1 MAWMQTRPQLFWSF
15 SFSDSANSLHNYFG
29 PKKYNTW
36 ILTQICTL
44 DSRQAKN
51 LENKSEQ
58 NICLLSLI
66 WTIVFYMIS
75 ITMIFQSQDGCL
87 GCLNSFRTC
96 NLSVVVPW
104 LMRLCLSQFNLS
116 KFWKHISLTNEH
128 ACGNVVFA
136 EDQYL
141 CVWITDLSQTTLL
154 PFILPSS
161 IEAMNVGHLLILVQL
176 FLAIEDLYLPW
187 LSFITR
193 HCINFCCKKLF

>member
-1 MAWMQTRPQLFWSF
+1 
-15 SFSDSANSLHNYFG
+15 
-29 PKKYNTW
+29 
-36 ILTQICTL
+36 
-44 DSRQAKN
+44 
-51 LENKSEQ
+51 
-58 NICLLSLI
+58 
-66 WTIVFYMIS
+66 
-75 ITMIFQSQDGCL
+75 MIFQSQD

-96 NLSVVVPW
+96 NLSVVVQPW

-141 CVWITDLSQTTLL
+141 CVWITDLRQTTLL

-176 FLAIEDLYLPW
+176 FLAIEDLYSPW

-193 HCINFCCKKLF
+193 HCINFCCKQLFEELEFISQRWINFNHLYILTDKDQENTLDLDIVVIKLKWF

>member
-1 MAWMQTRPQLFWSF
+1 
-15 SFSDSANSLHNYFG
+15 
-29 PKKYNTW
+29 
-36 ILTQICTL
+36 
-44 DSRQAKN
+44 
-51 LENKSEQ
+51 
-58 NICLLSLI
+58 
-66 WTIVFYMIS
+66 
-75 ITMIFQSQDGCL
+75 MIFQSQD

-96 NLSVVVPW
+96 NLSVVVQPW
-104 LMRLCLSQFNLS
+104 HMRLCLSQFNLS

-176 FLAIEDLYLPW
+176 FLANEDLLFS
-187 LSFITR
+187 LTLIHHKTL
-193 HCINFCCKKLF
+193 HKLLLQTAIS

>member
-1 MAWMQTRPQLFWSF
+1 M
-15 SFSDSANSLHNYFG
+15 
-29 PKKYNTW
+29 
-36 ILTQICTL
+36 
-44 DSRQAKN
+44 
-51 LENKSEQ
+51 
-58 NICLLSLI
+58 SLI
-66 WTIVFYMIS
+66 CTIVFYMRS

-128 ACGNVVFA
+128 ALGNVVFA

-176 FLAIEDLYLPW
+176 FLAIEVLYSAW

-193 HCINFCCKKLF
+193 HCINFCCKQLF